1 MSTEIKEP
9 NLYKK
14 LVYDI
19 ILSIKSEHEL
29 DYLIEQGLFKLTDDG
44 SIIAYCDTDTE
55 GLNCEE

>member
-29 DYLIEQGLFKLTDDG
+29 DYLIEQGLFKLSYDG
-44 SIIAYCDTDTE
+44 SIIAYCD
-55 GLNCEE
+55 EE